1 MQPSCRWGWLFFSCE
16 RHFERRCRCSVRRL
30 SDVSIFTV
38 PSNYG
43 CNITSIFSPSQVH
56 IGSFSGAVGELII
69 KRSSSR
75 PWCFG
80 RRGGLA
86 VFRFA
91 GYTHIHSH
99 CIVLLPLMSHFLKGK
114 PEFEERWYGKTDRIR
129 KMRSLSVLS
138 ILFNCEIFFFGSMHF
153 RLAPNPFGNTFG
165 LFCSSRVQP
174 ALLGNV
180 SPTLCLPRGASG
192 QSRAALLTIF
202 ASERLSGMRTNT
214 SSALLGCI
222 YASFRSPRVSDG
234 AFE

>member
-1 MQPSCRWGWLFFSCE
+1 MQPSYRWGWLFLFCE

-69 KRSSSR
+69 KRSASR

-86 VFRFA
+86 EFRFA

-99 CIVLLPLMSHFLKGK
+99 CLVLLPLMSHFLKGK
-114 PEFEERWYGKTDRIR
+114 PEFEERWYGKADRIC

-138 ILFNCEIFFFGSMHF
+138 LLVVFFPWANSENR
-153 RLAPNPFGNTFG
+153 RL
-165 LFCSSRVQP
+165 LKD
-174 ALLGNV
+174 
-180 SPTLCLPRGASG
+180 LPLASVCRW
-192 QSRAALLTIF
+192 SYADNF
-202 ASERLSGMRTNT
+202 ASL
-214 SSALLGCI
+214 
-222 YASFRSPRVSDG
+222 F
-234 AFE
+234 